1 MLRKSLVAIALA
13 GLLGASSAEA
23 GKLTTGAVYSS
34 ADVTKCRIL
43 NAGFEPVSVTIWVMN
58 ADTGAIVASNVV
70 GVSPMRNAL
79 VSYSGT
85 APYFCRFEFLGSKR
99 MLRGTLEQVV
109 SGDVSTTLEAH

>member
-1 MLRKSLVAIALA
+1 VSRFTVRKIHRDHPRFEAAQTRA
-13 GLLGASSAEA
+13 GARKRGSESK
-23 GKLTTGAVYSS
+23 G
-34 ADVTKCRIL
+34 DP
-43 NAGFEPVSVTIWVMN
+43 FEPVSVTIWVMN